1 VAGPWEKYG
10 QSPQASSVY
19 GLPRAPTPQ
28 TPAQQQGD
36 QLGVVRTQQQ
46 IQAQPLQNENTRVN
60 IQQGQA
66 SVQNQQQQI
75 QFNRGTT
82 AAQLYDKFTSD
93 PTVKAYREVI
103 PQVAQAMGSKPGGA
117 NDISVVYAW
126 AKAMD
131 PTGSVRDQDV
141 KLGQSATS
149 PLQQA
154 QFMVSQYR
162 LQGGGQLPPEV
173 KTGLIEAMRDKA
185 RMLDRQYSEV
195 RSNFLKQAQTTGIPT
210 DIFGPHEGS
219 LYQPIEEQY
228 IRQHGGT
235 PKINGVP
242 IGTPQSQGQ
251 GDIGFNTPNQ
261 SSHAYSSEQAA
272 AYDNF
277 IRTHPHVTP
286 EQLDA
291 FLSSIHMQI
300 GNSAAVANAVNK
312 GGVFDPTQSSAAGV
326 MDPRSQAAA
335 NQMMQQNGGMGSAGV
350 AGFGDAASLGSMDE
364 LGAAAQALGQSLSGQ
379 GSFGENYGINA
390 DANRAYLGQL
400 QQQNPVPYLAG
411 QVVGGAM
418 LPAGEVSGATDLAK
432 LGAAYGGVYGFNS
445 GSGSLVDRA
454 AGGVGGAAVGAAVP
468 AVLSKVFKPKV
479 AEGIDPLV
487 DPVTGEL
494 NQPMDSMNP
503 AQRSAMMK
511 DYGLKTQTPGMVG
524 GRSARVVE
532 QGFNN
537 LPGSAG
543 HMEDVNAAAS
553 GELRR
558 SMQGVAQQFGS
569 SKTLNEGGAAVQSAA
584 LARNERAT
592 GVIGKAYDAIPIS
605 PQAQAS
611 TSSTVRTLQ
620 SLTGR
625 FQSNEKLAALTEDKQ
640 IKGYLDAL
648 QSGPVSWQDIKDF
661 RSLVGEKIGD
671 MRFGEKSRVSDLRA
685 LYAGLSEDMRATAS
699 AQGPGALRAFERA
712 NNLNRQNEQLIQK
725 SLTQILGK
733 DGQMKPESAAAAI
746 QAMTKGGKAGGDL
759 RTLAQIRSATVKSGA
774 WDEIAST
781 LIHLGG
787 QPANSEGRAFS
798 PQTFVQWYADMS
810 EPARRMLFKPELR
823 NSLDGFVAMNQQL
836 SRIKG
841 LSNTSNTTPT
851 MIGSGLVAAGG
862 VAAVTHPMALLGLVG
877 GGVANFVMAKAWT
890 SPQFVRLV
898 TGLGR
903 ASITGNENAVRSQ
916 VGRLSKFAATNPEF
930 SEPVQSILRQIA
942 NDNAPRL
949 GSAVASPDERPDQQK
964 QPQR

>member
-1 VAGPWEKYG
+1 
-10 QSPQASSVY
+10 
-19 GLPRAPTPQ
+19 
-28 TPAQQQGD
+28 
-36 QLGVVRTQQQ
+36 
-46 IQAQPLQNENTRVN
+46 
-60 IQQGQA
+60 
-66 SVQNQQQQI
+66 
-75 QFNRGTT
+75 
-82 AAQLYDKFTSD
+82 
-93 PTVKAYREVI
+93 
-103 PQVAQAMGSKPGGA
+103 
-117 NDISVVYAW
+117 
-126 AKAMD
+126 
-131 PTGSVRDQDV
+131 
-141 KLGQSATS
+141 
-149 PLQQA
+149 
-154 QFMVSQYR
+154 
-162 LQGGGQLPPEV
+162 
-173 KTGLIEAMRDKA
+173 
-185 RMLDRQYSEV
+185 MLDRQYSEV

-445 GSGSLVDRA
+445 GSGSLV
-454 AGGVGGAAVGAAVP
+454 GGAVGMPAAAVEKTV
-468 AVLSKVFKPKV
+468 ARFVGDAPKQLTPK
-479 AEGIDPLV
+479 GPPPLV
-487 DPVTGEL
+487 DPQTGEL
-494 NQPMDSMNP
+494 NQPMDAMKP
-503 AQRSAMMK
+503 AQRVQQMRNYGMK
-511 DYGLKTQTPGMVG
+511 TVTPGMAG
-524 GRSARVVE
+524 GRSARVIE

-543 HMEDVNAAAS
+543 HMEDVNSAAS

-558 SMQGVAQQFGS
+558 SMQGVAEQFGS
-569 SKTLNEGGAAVQSAA
+569 SKTLNEGGSAIQTAA
-584 LARNERAT
+584 LASNERAT
-592 GVIGKAYDAIPIS
+592 GVIAKAYNAVPIS
-605 PQAQAS
+605 DAAEAVK
-611 TSSTVRTLQ
+611 SSTIATLEN
-620 SLTGR
+620 LTGR
-625 FQSNEKLAALTEDKQ
+625 FQSNPKLAEVLHDPKLSS
-640 IKGYLDAL
+640 YLDAFK
-648 QSGPVSWQDIKDF
+648 SGNISWNDIKQF
-661 RSLVGEKIGD
+661 RSIIGEKIGE
-671 MRFGEKSRVSDLRA
+671 MRFGESSSTSDLRS
-685 LYAGLSEDMRATAS
+685 LYAALSDDMRATA
-699 AQGPGALRAFERA
+699 AQQGPRALRAFERA
-712 NNLNRQNEQLIQK
+712 NGLYRQNEQLIQN
-725 SLTQILGK
+725 SLTRILGK
-733 DGQMKPESAAAAI
+733 DGQMTPERAAAAI
-746 QAMTKGGKAGGDL
+746 QEMTKGGKAGGDL
-759 RTLAQIRSATVKSGA
+759 KTLAQIRSATIKSGA

-787 QPANSEGRAFS
+787 QPAKSEGRAFN

-810 EPARRMLFKPELR
+810 EPARAMLFKPELR
-823 NSLDGFVAMNQQL
+823 KSLDGFVSMNQQL
-836 SRIKG
+836 ARIKG

-877 GGVANFVMAKAWT
+877 GGLANFGMAKLWT
-890 SPQFVRLV
+890 APEFVRLI
-898 TGLGR
+898 TGYGR
-903 ASITGNENAVRSQ
+903 AVASGNPNAVSSQ
-916 VGRLSKFAATNPEF
+916 LGRLSKLGATNPELH
-930 SEPVQSILRQIA
+930 EPIQQLLARLA
-942 NDNAPRL
+942 NDNAPRM
-949 GSAVASPDERPDQQK
+949 GAAAASPNGGPDQQQ